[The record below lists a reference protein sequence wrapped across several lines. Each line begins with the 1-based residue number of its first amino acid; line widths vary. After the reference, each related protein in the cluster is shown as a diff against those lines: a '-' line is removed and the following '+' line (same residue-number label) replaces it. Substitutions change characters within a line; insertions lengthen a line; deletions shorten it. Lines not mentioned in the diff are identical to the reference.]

1 MNQKRISPEKACP
14 RERFERIMRPGR
26 DREKLLGGGKKRKG
40 GPMKLFKRII
50 MATDLSPAS
59 EPALKEA
66 IGLAKENGA
75 ELLIAHVYQPPSV
88 VEAQSISAGVYEE
101 WDQNIRAEVKGRL
114 QELVE
119 NAAKEGVKA
128 EPLILT
134 GAPYEAIAEAARG
147 NDADL
152 VVMGTHGRKGVSRF
166 FLGSVAAR
174 VISTA
179 PCPVMTVR
187 AA

>member
-1 MNQKRISPEKACP
+1 
-14 RERFERIMRPGR
+14 
-26 DREKLLGGGKKRKG
+26 
-40 GPMKLFKRII
+40 MKPFKRII
-50 MATDLSPAS
+50 VATDLSPAS

-66 IGLAKENGA
+66 VGLAKENGA
-75 ELLIAHVYQPPSV
+75 ELLIAHAYQPPSV
-88 VEAQSISAGVYEE
+88 AEAQSISAGVYEE
-101 WDQNIRAEVKGRL
+101 WDQNIRAEVKRRL
-114 QELVE
+114 LELVA
-119 NAAKEGVKA
+119 NAAKEGVQA

-134 GAPYEAIAEAARG
+134 GAPYEAIAEAAKG

-152 VVMGTHGRKGVSRF
+152 LVLGTHGRKGVSRF

-179 PCPVMTVR
+179 PCPVLTVR